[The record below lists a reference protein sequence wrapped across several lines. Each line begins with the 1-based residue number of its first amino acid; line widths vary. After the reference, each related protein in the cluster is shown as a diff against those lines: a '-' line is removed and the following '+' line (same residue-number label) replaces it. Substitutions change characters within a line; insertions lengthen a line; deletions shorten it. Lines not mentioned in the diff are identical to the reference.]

1 MSGVKRKR
9 LVVTMEQKLKAIER
23 LDKGESV
30 NSISDELGVGVTTVK
45 DWKRNKKSIQDYCTQ
60 IESEKILT
68 SRCTLKKPTNK
79 IVDDALWLW
88 FTQERRKGTPIS
100 GPILKEKA
108 MALHAKIENCGTFR
122 ASDSWLET
130 SWYPFLSICGEKL
143 SADPGASAEW
153 IKTLE
158 DVITKKATS

>member
-1 MSGVKRKR
+1 MSDVKRKR

-30 NSISDELGVGVTTVK
+30 KSISDELGVGVTTVK

-68 SRCTLKKPTNK
+68 SRCNLKKPTNE
-79 IVDDALWLW
+79 IVDDVLWLW

-100 GPILKEKA
+100 GPILKENA
-108 MALHAKIENCGTFR
+108 MALHAKIENCGTFT
-122 ASDSWLET
+122 ASDGWLAR
-130 SWYPFLSICGEKL
+130 WKKRHGIHFLSICGEKL
-143 SADPGASAEW
+143 SADPGASAGTVF
-153 IKTLE
+153 KSFFSR
-158 DVITKKATS
+158 V